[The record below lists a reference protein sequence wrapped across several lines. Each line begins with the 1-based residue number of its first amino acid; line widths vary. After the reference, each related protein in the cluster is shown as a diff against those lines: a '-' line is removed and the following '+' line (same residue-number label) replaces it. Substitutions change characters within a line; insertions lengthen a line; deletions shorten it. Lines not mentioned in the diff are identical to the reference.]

1 MSVIQDSR
9 LDYNPQMHARFLTV
23 LCLLAA
29 CASPT
34 PDAGQPST
42 SSVAERPKVRLG
54 FFPNLTHAPALVGV
68 ELGLFERALDSKATL
83 ETRVFNA
90 GPSTVEA
97 ILSGALDVA
106 YIGPNPTLNA
116 YLRSRGEAV
125 RVIAGAS
132 SGGAALVVAPGIEKS
147 ADLVGKVL
155 ASPQLGGTQDVA
167 LRIWLTQQGHKV
179 ALQGGDVQILPQ
191 ENAQT
196 LETFRTGK
204 VAGAWVPEPWVSRLV
219 RDAGAKVLVDERT
232 LWPGGRFVTTHIIA
246 RTAWLEA
253 NPDLVDRL
261 LDAHLDALQVIER
274 EPAKA
279 REAVSARIGK
289 ITGQPIPLPLL
300 EAAWPNLEFTVDP
313 IQESLRVSAENA
325 VAVGLLKPF
334 TIPLDGLYAL
344 APLRARLAA
353 RGRPEGAL
361 SLSESPAPASVLP
374 ETASAAAG
382 ATAP

>member
-1 MSVIQDSR
+1 MHHR
-9 LDYNPQMHARFLTV
+9 LLLL

-29 CASPT
+29 CASPA
-34 PDAGQPST
+34 PDAGPATT
-42 SSVAERPKVRLG
+42 SAAAERPKVRLG

-83 ETRVFNA
+83 ETSVFNA

-147 ADLVGKVL
+147 GDLVGKVL

-204 VAGAWVPEPWVSRLV
+204 VAGAWLPEPWVSRLV
-219 RDAGAKVLVDERT
+219 RDAGAKILVDERT
-232 LWPGGRFVTTHIIA
+232 LWPGGRFVTTHLIV

-253 NPDLVDRL
+253 NPDLVDRI

-279 REAVSARIGK
+279 RDAVSTRIGK

-313 IQESLRVSAENA
+313 IQASLQVSAEHA
-325 VAVGLLKPF
+325 VAVDLLKPF
-334 TIPLDGLYAL
+334 TLSLDGLYAL

-353 RGRPEGAL
+353 RGNPGG
-361 SLSESPAPASVLP
+361 VLQLV
-374 ETASAAAG
+374 AAG
-382 ATAP
+382 ALVPAAPSGTAAPSPEGSTRL

>member
-1 MSVIQDSR
+1 MPHR
-9 LDYNPQMHARFLTV
+9 LLWFL
-23 LCLLAA
+23 CFLAA
-29 CASPT
+29 CASPA
-34 PDAGQPST
+34 PDAGRPTT
-42 SSVAERPKVRLG
+42 SAVAERPKVRLG

-132 SGGAALVVAPGIEKS
+132 SGGAALVVAPGIERS
-147 ADLVGKVL
+147 SDLVGKVL

-167 LRIWLTQQGHKV
+167 LRVWLTQQGHEV

-196 LETFRTGK
+196 FETFRTGK
-204 VAGAWVPEPWVSRLV
+204 IAGAWLPEPWVSRLV
-219 RDAGAKVLVDERT
+219 REAGAKVLVDERT
-232 LWPGGRFVTTHIIA
+232 LWPGGRFVTTHLIV

-289 ITGQPIPLPLL
+289 FTGQPIPLPLL

-313 IQESLRVSAENA
+313 LQESLRVSAEHA
-325 VAVGLLKPF
+325 VAVDLLKPF
-334 TIPLDGLYAL
+334 AVSLDGLYAL

-353 RGRPEGAL
+353 RDKPAGVLRLGAPG
-361 SLSESPAPASVLP
+361 SLVPTAPSGADTPSGAPSPAGSTHP
-374 ETASAAAG
+374 
-382 ATAP
+382 